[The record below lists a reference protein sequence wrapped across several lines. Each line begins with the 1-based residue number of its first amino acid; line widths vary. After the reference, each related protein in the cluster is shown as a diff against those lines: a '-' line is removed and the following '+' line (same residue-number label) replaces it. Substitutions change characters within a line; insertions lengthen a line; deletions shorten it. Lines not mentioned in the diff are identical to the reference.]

1 MKSILCKKLVF
12 SIAVACSLLIGA
24 FGAFRISLAQENTS
38 INVQTTYEG
47 RVRSVIEEHLNT
59 HGGYY
64 QKLEIEILNNELQGK
79 IFTVENGLG
88 DTPTTQNYS
97 KNDVL
102 VLTGSQGEGGETHL
116 YISDYVRRG
125 SLLSLFLIFLVISVI
140 VAGKRGF
147 TSLIGMAITFWALFS
162 LVLPKISSGSNVIFI
177 ILVFSI
183 ISIPVNFYLSHGL
196 NKKTSVAIIATL
208 ISLVITIALSS
219 IYVNSARLTGFT
231 TDEASFLQIAKGGTF
246 NMKGILLAGIIVGV
260 LGVLDDITISQSA
273 IVFQLKKANRRFTF
287 SELFKRATEVGKDH
301 IASMINTL
309 ILVYVGASLPL
320 LLLFIDST
328 KSFNE
333 VINYEIVSS
342 EIIRTLLGSIGLIVA
357 VPITTLVASFVAGSE
372 NER

>member
-125 SLLSLFLIFLVISVI
+125 SLLSLFLHL
-140 VAGKRGF
+140 
-147 TSLIGMAITFWALFS
+147 
-162 LVLPKISSGSNVIFI
+162 
-177 ILVFSI
+177 
-183 ISIPVNFYLSHGL
+183 
-196 NKKTSVAIIATL
+196 
-208 ISLVITIALSS
+208 
-219 IYVNSARLTGFT
+219 
-231 TDEASFLQIAKGGTF
+231 
-246 NMKGILLAGIIVGV
+246 
-260 LGVLDDITISQSA
+260 
-273 IVFQLKKANRRFTF
+273 
-287 SELFKRATEVGKDH
+287 
-301 IASMINTL
+301 
-309 ILVYVGASLPL
+309 
-320 LLLFIDST
+320 
-328 KSFNE
+328 
-333 VINYEIVSS
+333 
-342 EIIRTLLGSIGLIVA
+342 
-357 VPITTLVASFVAGSE
+357 
-372 NER
+372 